1 MYGQMRSFTLAQI
14 ERAIHHWR
22 KHHDRARLYH
32 DSVDGAR
39 EERLLSTLYGRLI
52 EKRLGAIDVDQ
63 ISRAEFAAL
72 GCLFDGPP
80 ADPERQA

>member
-1 MYGQMRSFTLAQI
+1 MRSFTLAQI

-39 EERLLSTLYGRLI
+39 EQRLLSALYGRLV
-52 EKRLGAIDVDQ
+52 EQRLGAIAMDE
-63 ISRAEFAAL
+63 ISSAEFAAL
-72 GCLFDGPP
+72 GCLFGVPP
-80 ADPERQA
+80 SDPEI

>member
-1 MYGQMRSFTLAQI
+1 MRSFTLAQI

-22 KHHDRARLYH
+22 KHHDRARLYN

-39 EERLLSTLYGRLI
+39 EERLLSTLYGRLV
-52 EKRLGAIDVDQ
+52 EKHLGAIDIDQ

-72 GCLFDGPP
+72 GCLFDAPP
-80 ADPERQA
+80 ADPER